1 MRQSSQ
7 GTLFMVQSGALGASA
22 DISAATKAKPSV
34 LTFDTAVPAGMV
46 AGSVII
52 PSKTAWKSLDG
63 RPFVVDP
70 LAALD
75 ATLFDSD
82 TTREVNAFGAD
93 AEAGVVTWSEACM
106 ATLTLTNPAGNTID
120 ATTLCDDARVT
131 LSGMPAIST
140 WQATGFW
147 DADDAV
153 QTALQDLY
161 RSGDYVAFQVK
172 FKDGS
177 GLTFMA
183 NVTSFDI
190 RAGVDQAVAITVG
203 GNLSGRMSR
212 LPKTAGVALAAPTPP
227 PPAPEPAPAPEPT
240 A

>member
-7 GTLFMVQSGALGASA
+7 GTKFMVQSGDLAAGTPL
-22 DISAATKAKPSV
+22 SAATKAKPATI
-34 LTFDTAVPAGMV
+34 TFTTAAPAGLAV
-46 AGSVII
+46 GDVIV
-52 PSKTAWKSLDG
+52 PQLTSWKSLDN
-63 RPFVVDP
+63 RPFEVSVI
-70 LAALD
+70 AALV
-75 ATLFDSD
+75 ATLFDSN
-82 TTREVNAFGAD
+82 TTNEANALSAN
-93 AEAGVVTWSEACM
+93 AVASPVVFSEACM
-106 ATLTLTNPAGNTID
+106 ATLTLTNPAGTTID
-120 ATTLCDDARVT
+120 ATTLCDDSRVT

-153 QTALQDLY
+153 QVALQDLY
-161 RSGDYVAFQVK
+161 RSGDYVAFQVR

-177 GLTFMA
+177 GLVFMA

-212 LPKTAGVALAAPTPP
+212 LPKTVVP
-227 PPAPEPAPAPEPT
+227 
-240 A
+240 